1 MGIVVRQ
8 SIKST
13 IVTLFGA
20 VLGGIIVLAST
31 YLLPVQYYGFI
42 KNITNQALTFSYF
55 LLIGVPSTLIVYI
68 HKYQKDAGKRKALI
82 GFSFLIPIITSTVFF
97 IIYNALRNPII
108 NHYQPIDRSINDQY
122 FYLLPVFVLLLS
134 LVTLFESYLNSQMR
148 VALSSFMQA
157 ILIRVLTLILLVL
170 TGYNIISTNTFFYG
184 MVLMYTIPIFAMW
197 CIAKYK
203 TDNFSISLNWQ
214 VFEKKERKELLH
226 FAWYHLL
233 LSASLTL
240 LGTLDANM
248 LAFYSHQGIS
258 DVGIYANAVFIISL
272 FSIPYRSMSVAVFS
286 SLTQAYHANEMEKV
300 NDIYNRASN
309 NILFATV
316 AMGILIALNLDNAVA
331 ILPSAYSALK
341 PLVLILMLGRLVDM
355 ATGLNSEIMSI
366 SKHYKSFFLLS
377 LALVL
382 MILIFNRIS
391 IPLYGVY
398 GAAWA
403 TSIALCIFNIGK
415 YLLVKRKL
423 QLVPFTKNSFLTIIC
438 GILIVVVFQFIP
450 TIINVYI
457 DLVLRSLIGITLFLA
472 IVLKYK
478 LVLDVNE
485 FVSKIKSSRRL
496 F

>member
-1 MGIVVRQ
+1 M
-8 SIKST
+8 IK
-13 IVTLFGA
+13 VKD
-20 VLGGIIVLAST
+20 V
-31 YLLPVQYYGFI
+31 YY
-42 KNITNQALTFSYF
+42 
-55 LLIGVPSTLIVYI
+55 
-68 HKYQKDAGKRKALI
+68 
-82 GFSFLIPIITSTVFF
+82 
-97 IIYNALRNPII
+97 
-108 NHYQPIDRSINDQY
+108 
-122 FYLLPVFVLLLS
+122 
-134 LVTLFESYLNSQMR
+134 
-148 VALSSFMQA
+148 
-157 ILIRVLTLILLVL
+157 
-170 TGYNIISTNTFFYG
+170 
-184 MVLMYTIPIFAMW
+184 
-197 CIAKYK
+197 
-203 TDNFSISLNWQ
+203 
-214 VFEKKERKELLH
+214 
-226 FAWYHLL
+226 
-233 LSASLTL
+233 
-240 LGTLDANM
+240 
-248 LAFYSHQGIS
+248 
-258 DVGIYANAVFIISL
+258 
-272 FSIPYRSMSVAVFS
+272 
-286 SLTQAYHANEMEKV
+286 
-300 NDIYNRASN
+300 RASN

-382 MILIFNRIS
+382 MILIFNRIC

-457 DLVLRSLIGITLFLA
+457 DLVLRSLIGITLFLT